1 MPSLEVSVARVESRS
16 TLLVGRG
23 LIASI
28 ASILSVEKHS
38 TIAVVADSGAHVT
51 TSALQKVLSLKDS
64 QILTISGGEGQKSPD
79 GLLTLW
85 SFFHE
90 RQLDR
95 RSLVIC
101 VGGGASSDLVGF
113 AAATYMRGIATAN
126 IPTTLLAQVDASIGG
141 KSGINFKGVKNLI
154 GSISQPKAVI
164 IDIDS
169 LATLP
174 PRELRSGYAEIIK
187 HGLIQDAEYFA
198 KASSRP
204 CESWSPDELV
214 DLVFRSCEIKK
225 CVVEADESEQ
235 GLRKTLN
242 FGHSIGHAIESLSMR
257 KGPTLTH
264 GEAISIGMYGES
276 FISYRLG
283 KISEHELAIIERG
296 LSGAGLPIRLSE
308 PLSIQEIREALGRD
322 KKNVGGAVKW
332 TLLEKIGLAMF
343 DVEIPEALITEA
355 LKRIQP

>member
-1 MPSLEVSVARVESRS
+1 MPSLEVNVARVESRS
-16 TLLVGRG
+16 TIVVGRG
-23 LIASI
+23 LITSI
-28 ASILSVEKHS
+28 ASLLSVEKYS
-38 TIAVVADSGAHVT
+38 TIAVVADPGAHVT
-51 TSALQKVLSLKDS
+51 TSALQKTLKLQDY
-64 QILTISGGEGQKSPD
+64 QIITIAGGESQKTPE

-95 RSLVIC
+95 RSLVLC

-113 AAATYMRGIATAN
+113 AAATYMRGIATAT

-154 GSISQPKAVI
+154 GSISQPRAVI

-169 LATLP
+169 LSTLP
-174 PRELRSGYAEIIK
+174 SRELRSGYAEVIK

-198 KASSRP
+198 KTVSRP
-204 CESWSPDELV
+204 CESWSPDELEQ
-214 DLVFRSCEIKK
+214 LVFRSCEIKK
-225 CVVEADESEQ
+225 SVVEADESEQ

-242 FGHSIGHAIESLSMR
+242 FGHSIGHAVESLAM
-257 KGPTLTH
+257 KMGPTLTH
-264 GEAISIGMYGES
+264 GEAISVGMYGES

-283 KISEHELAIIERG
+283 KISQAELETIEKG
-296 LSGAGLPIRLSE
+296 LMTAGLPVRLPEPLPLSE
-308 PLSIQEIREALGRD
+308 LRETLGRD
-322 KKNVGGAVKW
+322 KKNVGRSVKW
-332 TLLEKIGLAMF
+332 TLLEKIGEAIF

-355 LKRIQP
+355 LEKIQP